1 MDGAA
6 LYDPIAVLMEEHQ
19 AFLRRLQ
26 LFRIES
32 RRLADAPSIGPRD
45 PELVRAFAEFL
56 LRDVDELHGRKEERA
71 LFPAL
76 AGHLGGEGG
85 PIGVMLEEH
94 DLLRGMHSSLVRE
107 AVRLEG
113 DREHRE
119 AARSVAATAGEVDGL
134 LSGHIDKED
143 RILFPM
149 ARELLSRPEMLEVAR
164 RCQEIEATAFRA
176 PPGSV

>member
-19 AFLRRLQ
+19 AFLRRIQ
-26 LFRIES
+26 LFRVES
-32 RRLADAPSIGPRD
+32 RRVAGAVSVGPRD
-45 PELVRAFAEFL
+45 HQLVRDFAEFL

-76 AGHLGGEGG
+76 AGHIGSEGG

-107 AVRLEG
+107 AGRLEG
-113 DREHRE
+113 DREHHE
-119 AARSVAATAGEVDGL
+119 AARQVAATAGEVDGL

-149 ARELLSRPEMLEVAR
+149 ARELLSPQEMLEVAR
-164 RCQEIEATAFRA
+164 QCQEIEATAFR
-176 PPGSV
+176 PPPASP